1 MHWRERVQAS
11 GLDGADPRR
20 ERRSLYASVLLDGMV
35 RVDGD
40 LDPET
45 GESLLTALGARR

>member
-1 MHWRERVQAS
+1 VSATLQ
-11 GLDGADPRR
+11 
-20 ERRSLYASVLLDGMV
+20 GMV

-45 GESLLTALGARR
+45 GQTVISASGP